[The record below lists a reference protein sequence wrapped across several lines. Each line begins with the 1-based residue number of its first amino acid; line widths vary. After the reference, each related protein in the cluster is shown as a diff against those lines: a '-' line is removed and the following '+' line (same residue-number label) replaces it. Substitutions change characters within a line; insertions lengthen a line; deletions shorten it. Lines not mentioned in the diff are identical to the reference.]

1 MGETSTN
8 AGTPPQPKPPMG
20 PRRPPG
26 SAPRPLI
33 QAPSPSNPPS
43 SMPPRRPQLLRRV
56 NTSQGRRLVGR
67 DPTNASDGDVR
78 DRANSDGSQGGM
90 RSEQIQSGNAHQPAA
105 TDFSLLLASLDKQ
118 AVEDEA
124 ESVRTISHT
133 FIHTSLCKIA
143 INQVWHLFVIM
154 VMQRDFFRR
163 FWMCLNVA
171 MLNSQL
177 KILHL
182 RRVIIIVGT
191 ARNML
196 PFFGTLTHSIMGLR
210 RPEI

>member
-1 MGETSTN
+1 MGETTTN

-26 SAPRPLI
+26 SS
-33 QAPSPSNPPS
+33 QAPSPSNLPS

-67 DPTNASDGDVR
+67 DPTNASDGGVR

-90 RSEQIQSGNAHQPAA
+90 RSEQFQSGNAQPAA

-124 ESVRTISHT
+124 ESVRNISHT

-143 INQVWHLFVIM
+143 IIQVWHLFVIM
-154 VMQRDFFRR
+154 VTQRDFFRR

-171 MLNSQL
+171 MLNLQL

-182 RRVIIIVGT
+182 RQVIIIVGT

-196 PFFGTLTHSIMGLR
+196 PFFETLTRSIMGLR

>member
-1 MGETSTN
+1 MGETTTN

-26 SAPRPLI
+26 ST
-33 QAPSPSNPPS
+33 QAPSPSNLPS
-43 SMPPRRPQLLRRV
+43 SMPPRKPQLLRRV

-67 DPTNASDGDVR
+67 DPTNASDGGVR

-90 RSEQIQSGNAHQPAA
+90 RSEQIQSGNAHQRAA
-105 TDFSLLLASLDKQ
+105 TDFGLLLASLDKQ

-143 INQVWHLFVIM
+143 IIQVWHLFVIM

-171 MLNSQL
+171 MLNLQL
-177 KILHL
+177 QILHL

-196 PFFGTLTHSIMGLR
+196 PFFETLTRSIMGLR